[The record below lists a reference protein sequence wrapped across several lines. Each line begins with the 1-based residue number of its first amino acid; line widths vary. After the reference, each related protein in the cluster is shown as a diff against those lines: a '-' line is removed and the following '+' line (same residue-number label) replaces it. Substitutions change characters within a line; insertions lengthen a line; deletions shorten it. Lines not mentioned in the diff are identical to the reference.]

1 MVQNRLPHQ
10 RIFPLAVLG
19 AGACMLAASSMSSL
33 GLCLAFTAGMGVC
46 AGAVYVLGFTILQEN
61 VEDELRGRIFAAL
74 YTLSRLCLLISLS
87 LAPLLAGIL
96 DKLSD
101 RLLDRRLELV
111 GITVE
116 LPGVRADALDRGR
129 HHPGGGHP
137 GPAGPAAGRR
147 RALGRPGDD
156 WGPMTGLRDWAHDW
170 AR

>member
-1 MVQNRLPHQ
+1 VGVVGLSVVQNKLPHE

-19 AGACMLAASSMSSL
+19 AGACMLAASSMSAL

-96 DKLSD
+96 DKLS
-101 RLLDRRLELV
+101 RRVLDRQLNLL
-111 GITVE
+111 GFTVE
-116 LPGVRADALDRGR
+116 LPGVRLTLWIGAAIILVAGTLAFRAQQRAEDA
-129 HHPGGGHP
+129 
-137 GPAGPAAGRR
+137 
-147 RALGRPGDD
+147 RA
-156 WGPMTGLRDWAHDW
+156 RDET
-170 AR
+170 R